1 MDEILD
7 EKTYETR
14 NVRYAGFVLRT
25 AAFITDLL
33 IFIMLSFGLYLAFR
47 PAPSF
52 YDFILLY
59 WWKILP
65 VVAFYFIYFDGSESN
80 ATPGKQIMN
89 IRLLS
94 DEKKEIDFTVSV
106 KHFVISIVL
115 FFGYFMLF
123 HKERCQTLADKI
135 CNVIVV
141 KVT

>member
-14 NVRYAGFVLRT
+14 NVQYAGFILRT
-25 AAFITDLL
+25 AAFIADLL
-33 IFIMLSFGLYLAFR
+33 IFIMFCSGLYLAFR

-52 YDFILLY
+52 YDFIILY

-65 VVAFYFIYFDGSESN
+65 VVLFYFIYFDGSESN

-94 DEKKEIDFTVSV
+94 IEKKEIDFTISA
-106 KHFVISIVL
+106 KHFVLSILL
-115 FFGYFMLF
+115 FFGYFMLLNKNRF
-123 HKERCQTLADKI
+123 QTLADKI
-135 CNVIVV
+135 SHVIVI
-141 KVT
+141 KK